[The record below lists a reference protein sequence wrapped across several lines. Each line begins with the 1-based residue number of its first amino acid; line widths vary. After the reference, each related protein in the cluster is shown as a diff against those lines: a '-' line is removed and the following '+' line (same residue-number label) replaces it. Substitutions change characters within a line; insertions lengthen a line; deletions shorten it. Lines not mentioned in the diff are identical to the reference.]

1 MADTLRNTFGASTGQ
16 SGAPDFVRNAYAKL
30 QAFNL

>member
-1 MADTLRNTFGASTGQ
+1 MAETLRNTFGASGGQ
-16 SGAPDFVRNAYAKL
+16 SGAPDFVRSAYAKL